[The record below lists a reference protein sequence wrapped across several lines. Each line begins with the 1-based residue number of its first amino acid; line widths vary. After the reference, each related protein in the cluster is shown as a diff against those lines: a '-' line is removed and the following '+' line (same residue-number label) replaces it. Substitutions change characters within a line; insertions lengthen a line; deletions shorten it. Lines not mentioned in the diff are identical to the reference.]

1 MDLAQAEAVTDIVNA
16 QTEEGLKQAE
26 LQLEGALSERIG
38 QYKDRLADILAEIE
52 AQVDFPEE
60 DIDHITK
67 DRLIDSTN
75 KLIEK
80 IKILLNTYEEG
91 RIIKYGIATT
101 ILGKPNV
108 GKSSLL
114 NQLIR
119 KERAI
124 VSPQPGT
131 TRDFIEESIDIRGI
145 ALKLTDTA
153 GIRTTTEEIEG
164 LGVEL
169 AKKKALEAGF
179 QQRFRQ

>member
-1 MDLAQAEAVTDIVNA
+1 
-16 QTEEGLKQAE
+16 
-26 LQLEGALSERIG
+26 
-38 QYKDRLADILAEIE
+38 
-52 AQVDFPEE
+52 
-60 DIDHITK
+60 
-67 DRLIDSTN
+67 
-75 KLIEK
+75 
-80 IKILLNTYEEG
+80 
-91 RIIKYGIATT
+91 
-101 ILGKPNV
+101 V

-153 GIRTTTEEIEG
+153 GIRATKDEIEG

-169 AKKKALEAGF
+169 AKKKALEAESRIDHCSNRF